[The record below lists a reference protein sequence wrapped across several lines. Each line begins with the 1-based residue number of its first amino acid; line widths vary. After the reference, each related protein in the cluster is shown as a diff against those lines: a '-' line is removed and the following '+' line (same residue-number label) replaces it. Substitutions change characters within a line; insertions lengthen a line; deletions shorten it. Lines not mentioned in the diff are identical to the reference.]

1 MLSRIFCLAIAVLVA
16 RSSFA
21 QTPTA
26 PALPDTGVNRV
37 VVSTEAQLQAAVGAL
52 TSNTTIVLQPG
63 TYLLTA
69 PLYVKG
75 PLTNVSIRGGS
86 SNRNDVVI
94 AGQGM
99 RPSGS
104 SAVRYGIWTGQGVDG
119 ITIANLTI
127 RDIYEHPIIL
137 NAFTARPVIYNVR
150 LLNAGSQFIKGNPD
164 ASGNGVNDGR
174 LEYSLIEYTSTSP
187 DYYTNGIDIHG
198 GWNWRIRFNVFRN
211 IVAPAGQ
218 LAGPAVLMWNASGNT
233 VTDGNWFFNC
243 ARGIAYGLLDRAAS
257 YDHAGGIIR
266 NNVVHRTW
274 QQPGDVAIQVADSP
288 DTQIVNNTIFLGGT
302 YATPIEYR
310 FPASAR
316 ITIVNNVLDGT
327 TWARDGGT
335 GSLVNN
341 IMFAPSTLFVDALSG
356 DLHLRSTATA
366 AIDKGVSVAGVVTD
380 VDGQNRPS
388 GPAYDIG
395 ADEVAASTP
404 GDPGVSLDVVLY
416 ARDATSINGTWRT
429 VTDSTA
435 AGGLRLHHKKAG
447 SAKVAAALA
456 NPVNF
461 VDVPFTAE
469 AGRGYR
475 LWIRG
480 RADRNDY
487 LNDSAYVQFSG
498 SVTSG
503 GTATYRIG
511 TASATTYVL
520 EDCSGCTLSGW
531 GWQDNGYGTG
541 VLGPLIYFATS
552 GPQTIRIQG
561 REDGLSI
568 DQIVLSQQRFIT
580 TAPGAVINDATIV
593 TK

>member
-568 DQIVLSQQRFIT
+568 DQIVLSPQRFIT

>member
-1 MLSRIFCLAIAVLVA
+1 MIRIVCLAIAVLVA

-21 QTPTA
+21 QTPA
-26 PALPDTGVNRV
+26 VPALPDTGVTRV
-37 VVSTEAQLQAAVGAL
+37 VVSTEAQLQAAVRSLA
-52 TSNTTIVLQPG
+52 SNTTIVLQPG

-75 PLTNVSIRGGS
+75 PLTNVSIRGAS
-86 SNRNDVVI
+86 SNRNDAVI
-94 AGQGM
+94 AGRGM
-99 RPSGS
+99 RPAGS
-104 SAVRYGIWTGQGVDG
+104 SAVPYGIWTGQGVDG

-127 RDIYEHPIIL
+127 RDIYYHSIIL
-137 NAFTARPVIYNVR
+137 NPLTAKPVIYNVR

-164 ASGNGVNDGR
+164 TSGNGVNDGR

-187 DYYTNGIDIHG
+187 DYYTQGIDIHG
-198 GWNWRIRFNVFRN
+198 GWNWRIRYNVFRN

-218 LAGPAVLMWNASGNT
+218 LAGPAVLMWNGSGNT
-233 VTDGNWFFNC
+233 VTEGNWFFNC
-243 ARGIAYGLLDRAAS
+243 ARGISYGLRDRASS

-266 NNVVHRTW
+266 NNVLHRTW
-274 QQPGDVAIQVADSP
+274 QQPGDVAIHVADSP
-288 DTQIVNNTIFLGGT
+288 DTQILNNTVFLGGT

-310 FPASAR
+310 YPSSAR
-316 ITIVNNVLDGT
+316 ITIVNNVLDGQIR
-327 TWARDGGT
+327 ARDGGT
-335 GSLVNN
+335 ASLNSN
-341 IMFAPSTLFVDALSG
+341 IMFAPSTLFVDALGG

-366 AIDKGVSVAGVVTD
+366 AIDKGVSVGGVVTD

-395 ADEVAASTP
+395 ADEVASSTP
-404 GDPGVSLDVVLY
+404 DPGVSVDVVLY
-416 ARDATSINGTWRT
+416 TRDATAINGAWRT
-429 VTDSTA
+429 ETDATA
-435 AGGLRLHHKKAG
+435 AGGLRLHHRNAG
-447 SAKVAAALA
+447 RTKVTTPLA
-456 NPVNF
+456 SPVDF

-487 LNDSAYVQFSG
+487 VNDSAYVQFSG

-511 TASATTYVL
+511 TTSVTTYVL

-531 GWQDNGYGTG
+531 GWQDNGYGIG

-568 DQIVLSQQRFIT
+568 DQIVLSPQRFIT